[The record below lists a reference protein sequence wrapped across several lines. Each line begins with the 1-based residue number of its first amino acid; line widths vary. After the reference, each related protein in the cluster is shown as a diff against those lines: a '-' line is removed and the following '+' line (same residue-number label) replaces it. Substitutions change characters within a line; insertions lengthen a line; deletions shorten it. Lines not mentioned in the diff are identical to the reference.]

1 LKRNEKFIS
10 EVLFKAKTEFF
21 VHFYLIIISLDC
33 LGDDGDG
40 GVAPSWTGGMGQGC
54 APVFQPFG
62 EPTSNIPLNTPS
74 PGSKVRE
81 ECTVGENIIVTTKI
95 RDD

>member
-1 LKRNEKFIS
+1 MSKRKS
-10 EVLFKAKTEFF
+10 EFF
-21 VHFYLIIISLDC
+21 VHFYLIIISFYC

-74 PGSKVRE
+74 PGSKVRKN
-81 ECTVGENIIVTTKI
+81 VL
-95 RDD
+95 

>member
-1 LKRNEKFIS
+1 M
-10 EVLFKAKTEFF
+10 
-21 VHFYLIIISLDC
+21 
-33 LGDDGDG
+33 
-40 GVAPSWTGGMGQGC
+40 APSWTGGMGQGC

-81 ECTVGENIIVTTKI
+81 ECTHLAGDGSFRREESSKSLVNSGLIYS
-95 RDD
+95 